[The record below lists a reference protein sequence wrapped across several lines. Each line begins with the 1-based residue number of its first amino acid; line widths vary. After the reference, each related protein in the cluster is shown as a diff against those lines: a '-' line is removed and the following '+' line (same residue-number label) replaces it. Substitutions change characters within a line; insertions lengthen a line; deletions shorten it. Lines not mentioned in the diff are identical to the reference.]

1 MHLVSVYSLVIMQL
15 IGSKR
20 MALGH
25 AFGVCALAGHTV
37 IQVHGSKPMALGH
50 VFGVCVLVGS

>member
-1 MHLVSVYSLVIMQL
+1 MQV

-20 MALGH
+20 MTLGH

-37 IQVHGSKPMALGH
+37 IHVHGSKPMALGH